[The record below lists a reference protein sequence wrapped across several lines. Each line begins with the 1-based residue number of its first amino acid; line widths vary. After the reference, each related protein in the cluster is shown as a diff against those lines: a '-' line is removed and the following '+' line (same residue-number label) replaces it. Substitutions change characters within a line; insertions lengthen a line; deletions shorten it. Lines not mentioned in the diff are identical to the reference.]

1 MRRDDAMPQERHGTV
16 TMKGNPVTLIGP
28 EIKIGDKAPNF
39 NALETLGVPVTLDNY
54 KGKVKV
60 FNVVVSVDTP
70 VCDAQTRRFNEEAAK
85 LPGDVEIVTV
95 SMDLPFAQKRYC
107 GAAGIDKVKTVSDYR
122 DASFGQAY
130 GVLIKENRLLARAIF
145 VVDKNNT
152 VQHAEYVHEVTN
164 HPNYDA
170 ALAAIKKS
178 A

>member
-1 MRRDDAMPQERHGTV
+1 MAEERHGAV
-16 TMKGNPVTLIGP
+16 TMRGNPVTLVGH
-28 EIKIGDKAPNF
+28 EIKVGEKAPNF
-39 NALETLGVPVTLDNY
+39 NALETLGVPVTLDSF
-54 KGKVKV
+54 KDKVKV

-85 LPGDVEIVTV
+85 LPGDVEILTI

-107 GAAGIDKVKTVSDYR
+107 GSAGIDKVKTISDYR

-152 VQHAEYVHEVTN
+152 VRHAEYVREVTN
-164 HPNYDA
+164 HPDYES
-170 ALAAIKKS
+170 ALAAIKES